1 MKRVLPVSY
10 SSLKESRQTSQQLQE
25 IVREHCDNMFD
36 DVSKV
41 YSNAEL
47 GTDMACL
54 DDHIPEH
61 RHFEPDSS
69 QPDPFPPPEPGNDEP
84 LKAYEAVAM
93 PPGLAGV
100 LGAGRGIVNE
110 LISTLNIEPK
120 TEQLEELYQWFEGY
134 TALAENSDAS
144 WEELENA
151 LDEADMEAE
160 KSMEQVMSAEEEFG
174 AKKAKA
180 KEILDA
186 VKEVLGSKSNNGVS
200 AKAEKRLEQARGM
213 ARGKTQALEQ
223 AVKVCEA
230 EAQDLA
236 ELKKEVFSEQLLETR
251 REQDRVKELTNLQR
265 EVEQRKTEIEYLE
278 SRVQTQGNYFAKLQK
293 LVDVTQHKLRSNQ
306 IIESPDVDM
315 ETLIRNS
322 REELTKK
329 PRFVRQQC
337 PEITEAEEKEKE
349 CHHAALTWDLLA
361 NDINAQASSK
371 EDLLEL
377 VSNES
382 FNKATAAAP
391 KKYGKENSNDRER
404 PIEVEELK
412 AQLGACFSAL
422 RQERG
427 KIDQLH
433 KMKKAIL
440 HTTQRCED
448 LQKELRRELND
459 SVSRVLVEGAEEEEQ
474 LLQNKEDITSLLPS
488 SWRKSLESSW
498 EQKQQDSEIYAL
510 LVLAKRRKKFRS
522 VEQRTKP
529 ASLTHL
535 ATSLGLMSKDDNS
548 IKIVLADAEATWLWQ
563 ESLEQKLTPVGKK
576 MQEMDKLAEVCLQ
589 DDLDCFWSDQA
600 ETENKRMAE
609 LRSVRHE
616 LHKEAKQISE
626 KLPPEQRLQQVIQLV
641 NTTEKAQT
649 RAAEAF
655 KMRTQTSPR
664 LANASR
670 AATRTFSKK
679 TGL

>member
-1 MKRVLPVSY
+1 
-10 SSLKESRQTSQQLQE
+10 
-25 IVREHCDNMFD
+25 
-36 DVSKV
+36 
-41 YSNAEL
+41 
-47 GTDMACL
+47 
-54 DDHIPEH
+54 
-61 RHFEPDSS
+61 
-69 QPDPFPPPEPGNDEP
+69 
-84 LKAYEAVAM
+84 
-93 PPGLAGV
+93 
-100 LGAGRGIVNE
+100 
-110 LISTLNIEPK
+110 
-120 TEQLEELYQWFEGY
+120 
-134 TALAENSDAS
+134 
-144 WEELENA
+144 
-151 LDEADMEAE
+151 
-160 KSMEQVMSAEEEFG
+160 
-174 AKKAKA
+174 
-180 KEILDA
+180 
-186 VKEVLGSKSNNGVS
+186 
-200 AKAEKRLEQARGM
+200 
-213 ARGKTQALEQ
+213 
-223 AVKVCEA
+223 
-230 EAQDLA
+230 
-236 ELKKEVFSEQLLETR
+236 
-251 REQDRVKELTNLQR
+251 
-265 EVEQRKTEIEYLE
+265 
-278 SRVQTQGNYFAKLQK
+278 
-293 LVDVTQHKLRSNQ
+293 
-306 IIESPDVDM
+306 
-315 ETLIRNS
+315 
-322 REELTKK
+322 
-329 PRFVRQQC
+329 
-337 PEITEAEEKEKE
+337 
-349 CHHAALTWDLLA
+349 
-361 NDINAQASSK
+361 
-371 EDLLEL
+371 
-377 VSNES
+377 
-382 FNKATAAAP
+382 
-391 KKYGKENSNDRER
+391 
-404 PIEVEELK
+404 
-412 AQLGACFSAL
+412 
-422 RQERG
+422 
-427 KIDQLH
+427 
-433 KMKKAIL
+433 MKKAIL